1 MKDEEVLN
9 SNLQP
14 IGTHDPPQVRSPYEL
29 LVDQNKKLGKFATD
43 TFRGMK
49 SALNHE
55 IQLPSKERLLS
66 SLALTPHTAA
76 QSDHVKIS
84 ALKQMVRKSHEVL
97 ATARGVFPMTLF
109 PDKITLD
116 RTKVTIVKRDFFW
129 TSNVVSIRIED
140 VLNVTC
146 GTGPLFG
153 SITVSSRVMN
163 SIDHYEVN
171 FLWRN
176 EAIYLKSII
185 QGYVIAKHNKID
197 TANLSRQE
205 MLETLSELGRDSDTR

>member
-14 IGTHDPPQVRSPYEL
+14 IGTPDPPQSRSPYEL
-29 LVDQNKKLGKFATD
+29 LVAQNKKLGKFATS
-43 TFRGMK
+43 TFHGVK
-49 SALNHE
+49 NALNYE

-66 SLALTPHTAA
+66 SLALAPHVASHPDVA
-76 QSDHVKIS
+76 RIS

-129 TSNVVSIRIED
+129 TSHVVSIRIED

-171 FLWRN
+171 YLWRN
-176 EAIYLKSII
+176 DAIYLKSLI
-185 QGYVIAKHNKID
+185 QGYVIAKHNNIETTD
-197 TANLSRQE
+197 LPRRQ
-205 MLETLSELGRDSDTR
+205 MIETLSELGRDSDTR